1 MMLDDGVDTE
11 DSPAVA
17 ISLAAMPKLENID
30 IKEILKRTS
39 KGSVNKIM
47 QFYAYLIPKLV
58 PTEDS
63 NTYFI
68 SPQTDAIQQ
77 KRT

>member
-17 ISLAAMPKLENID
+17 ILAAMQNLRMQLMTLKL
-30 IKEILKRTS
+30 
-39 KGSVNKIM
+39 SVNKIM

>member
-1 MMLDDGVDTE
+1 MMIDVGVDTE
-11 DSPAVA
+11 DSSAVA
-17 ISLAAMPKLENID
+17 ISSAAI
-30 IKEILKRTS
+30 
-39 KGSVNKIM
+39 SVNKIM